1 MVSDGRGLVGL
12 LHRADWARL
21 SVSAEVSDGSSLLVA
36 PGKRYRCENAEYMT
50 GCDGVR
56 AWALFRDEDDLDRSV
71 HWIRGPE
78 APLRRLLCPAWLL
91 EDSVLEVLG
100 RGSACGRD
108 ALDVAVIRRPG
119 QPGGGGATDGWPA
132 PLRILVDAELGIL
145 LRIAEPGREPEV
157 IELVSADFDPVID
170 PGMFVPPPGSRIAED
185 AGEVLGG
192 ALSPAKW
199 AATTAAGL
207 AAGALGAW
215 IRYSPFRR
223 AQPPADGIDF
233 EAAIP
238 ADEPPPQLS
247 ADGVPAGPPVSDD
260 LLDLLHAGGPA
271 QFAATLHQWTGLGA
285 LAASAPASARRAGF
299 GGVGLLMDAIAGTP
313 STGHLISRIRVAGQG
328 RYQIDHAWQPRHSP
342 VTVACD
348 GQRRWQVYPD
358 KVTTGPAEPLPRY
371 IRDLADPSWLLRCW
385 LSGGTTIQAVDRPAW
400 RINAGRRPGNESLAQ
415 LFPAAVAVLDTDLGL
430 VLRLTSYIGTRAVQR
445 LELRDVTTGTG
456 DFQVKIPADLPVVE
470 ETRPFLT

>member
-1 MVSDGRGLVGL
+1 MEVTNGLRRHACSNRRWGGPYAFTLVNAIVIWRRRGCQYSLGTGNFAGGAMVSDGRGLVGL

-215 IRYSPFRR
+215 IRYSPGFQPGRR
-223 AQPPADGIDF
+223 SATTCWTCCMPA
-233 EAAIP
+233 ARP
-238 ADEPPPQLS
+238 SSPRRCTS
-247 ADGVPAGPPVSDD
+247 GP
-260 LLDLLHAGGPA
+260 
-271 QFAATLHQWTGLGA
+271 
-285 LAASAPASARRAGF
+285 ASAPWPRR
-299 GGVGLLMDAIAGTP
+299 
-313 STGHLISRIRVAGQG
+313 R
-328 RYQIDHAWQPRHSP
+328 RH
-342 VTVACD
+342 
-348 GQRRWQVYPD
+348 
-358 KVTTGPAEPLPRY
+358 
-371 IRDLADPSWLLRCW
+371 
-385 LSGGTTIQAVDRPAW
+385 
-400 RINAGRRPGNESLAQ
+400 RPGGPGS
-415 LFPAAVAVLDTDLGL
+415 AAWAC
-430 VLRLTSYIGTRAVQR
+430 
-445 LELRDVTTGTG
+445 
-456 DFQVKIPADLPVVE
+456 
-470 ETRPFLT
+470 